1 MVFTRDLRL
10 GDNPALAA
18 AARAAAVVPLFV
30 LDEAILGRTG
40 GHANRLGFLLDSLHD
55 LDTGLRARGGSLAVR
70 AGPWVET
77 VLGTAQRAGA
87 DRIHVA
93 EDVSGYAAGRLM
105 RLERAAAGARMAVV
119 RHPGI
124 TAVEPGAVRVQGGG
138 PYQVFTPYY
147 RRWLAA
153 TRRPTAAAPARIVVP
168 DGVGGGR
175 LPTLAGLSTAPRAAT
190 AMRGG
195 ESEGLARLSGWAA
208 GRLDG
213 YDRDR
218 NDLAANATS
227 RLSAYLHFGCLSP
240 LALAAEMSARPGGA
254 ALVRQIA
261 WRDFFHQVL
270 AARPDA
276 AWRDYRDRG
285 ARWRDDPEGL
295 AAWQHGLTGYPVVD
309 AAMRQLAREGFMHNR
324 ARMIAASF
332 LANDLQLDWR
342 AGAAHFMR
350 HLTDADV
357 ACNQL
362 NWQWAA
368 GTGTDTNPR
377 RILNPTRQGRRFDP
391 TGAYVRRY
399 LPELTG
405 LPAAVIH
412 DPDPDTRR
420 ARGYPP
426 PIVDHRQA
434 IAAHE
439 PRRRRSRVSAEPRW
453 LRLSQVTDGPGPSR
467 TLRRINR
474 PNDGRPHHLASVVV
488 RMSPWRW
495 MTRHCP
501 SSRR

>member
-55 LDTGLRARGGSLAVR
+55 LDTSLRARGGSLVVR
-70 AGPWVET
+70 AGPWVKT
-77 VLGTAQRAGA
+77 VLETAQVAGA
-87 DRIHVA
+87 GRIHVA
-93 EDVSGYAAGRLM
+93 EDVSGYAAGRLR
-105 RLERAAAGARMAVV
+105 RLESAAAGARTAVV

-124 TAVEPGAVRVQGGG
+124 TAVGPAAVRVHGGG
-138 PYQVFTPYY
+138 PYQVFTPYH
-147 RRWLAA
+147 RRWLA
-153 TRRPTAAAPARIVVP
+153 TPWRPPAAAPSRITVP
-168 DGVGGGR
+168 DGIGSGR
-175 LPTLAGLSTAPRAAT
+175 LPRLAELSAAPRAAR
-190 AMRGG
+190 AARGG
-195 ESEGLARLSGWAA
+195 ESAGLARLSRWAA
-208 GRLDG
+208 AGLTG

-218 NDLAANATS
+218 DDLAADVTS

-285 ARWRDDPEGL
+285 DRWRDDPEGL
-295 AAWQHGLTGYPVVD
+295 AAWQQGRTGYPVVD
-309 AAMRQLAREGFMHNR
+309 AAMRQLAQEGFMPNR

-332 LANDLQLDWR
+332 LTNDLQLDWR

-362 NWQWAA
+362 NWQWVA
-368 GTGTDTNPR
+368 GTGTDTNPH

-391 TGAYVRRY
+391 TGAYVRRH
-399 LPELTG
+399 LPELAG
-405 LPAAVIH
+405 LPAAVIY
-412 DPDPDTRR
+412 DPDPAARR
-420 ARGYPP
+420 ARGYPE

-434 IAAHE
+434 IGAYRA
-439 PRRRRSRVSAEPRW
+439 RR
-453 LRLSQVTDGPGPSR
+453 
-467 TLRRINR
+467 
-474 PNDGRPHHLASVVV
+474 H
-488 RMSPWRW
+488 
-495 MTRHCP
+495 
-501 SSRR
+501 